1 MGGVTYGEQP
11 VMNSRP
17 PNSQRQAPMPSGR
30 GSTPLSQL
38 VQSRMAAEEIWNI
51 RSAND
56 LWICPFCLSAIAKRP
71 GSTATDSVVRHLENC
86 RHFAL
91 GKGHPQA
98 RQLILDRRSYENII
112 YSAQS
117 DPAWKVYDSDGV
129 WLSPFS
135 LQRVPAVRTTNGK
148 VDNFLF
154 QALSKHLTNCPFFRQ
169 GMPHTVD
176 EVMLA
181 RELHRRIP
189 EVVRFTRHQMHS
201 QAAWRWVD
209 ASGAWIC
216 PYTLFAVAQVRL
228 TSLPEWAAAAESI
241 ALHLI
246 THSPRFATGQSIPH
260 PDASIAHAAGPG
272 GRNVPSPERTAP
284 TPVTPS
290 QILGNT
296 TRTGLAI
303 LTPTPTA
310 SRTVSGGNPILA
322 SRGNHNHPSPIPSSM
337 DMATQPPLVSGNTG
351 AFLFSRTPLPGA
363 FENTPAA
370 RRLTPL
376 PRLQTPL
383 PGNPTLE
390 RRGFPL
396 PIATPL
402 PVAAPDHAL
411 NHHEERDGHLDWMD
425 ETDSGPVAQLADSG
439 PRTDMIHARKLQ
451 EKFLQRAPDVP
462 GFQIASRFEACTD
475 ITGDFF
481 VFIPLPDGCI
491 GFAIGDVSGHGV
503 QAGLIMSMAKK
514 TLEIYAAQ
522 ALGPADTL
530 ARVNDALVSDLG
542 GKMFISMCY
551 AVMDPNEGTITW
563 ARAGHNPA
571 LRYNLVTLN
580 ASEIKPK
587 GMVVGMKSGAIF
599 RQSLEEEVTS
609 IDPGD
614 VFLLYTDGI
623 TETMN
628 LQHEEFGPERLAE
641 IVKQFAGDGPDVLV
655 DQIMDRIRHFRGP
668 RPPSDDATMVAM
680 LVE

>member
-1 MGGVTYGEQP
+1 M
-11 VMNSRP
+11 
-17 PNSQRQAPMPSGR
+17 
-30 GSTPLSQL
+30 
-38 VQSRMAAEEIWNI
+38 
-51 RSAND
+51 
-56 LWICPFCLSAIAKRP
+56 
-71 GSTATDSVVRHLENC
+71 
-86 RHFAL
+86 
-91 GKGHPQA
+91 
-98 RQLILDRRSYENII
+98 
-112 YSAQS
+112 
-117 DPAWKVYDSDGV
+117 
-129 WLSPFS
+129 
-135 LQRVPAVRTTNGK
+135 
-148 VDNFLF
+148 
-154 QALSKHLTNCPFFRQ
+154 
-169 GMPHTVD
+169 
-176 EVMLA
+176 
-181 RELHRRIP
+181 
-189 EVVRFTRHQMHS
+189 
-201 QAAWRWVD
+201 
-209 ASGAWIC
+209 
-216 PYTLFAVAQVRL
+216 
-228 TSLPEWAAAAESI
+228 
-241 ALHLI
+241 
-246 THSPRFATGQSIPH
+246 
-260 PDASIAHAAGPG
+260 
-272 GRNVPSPERTAP
+272 
-284 TPVTPS
+284 
-290 QILGNT
+290 
-296 TRTGLAI
+296 
-303 LTPTPTA
+303 
-310 SRTVSGGNPILA
+310 
-322 SRGNHNHPSPIPSSM
+322 
-337 DMATQPPLVSGNTG
+337 VSGNTG

-363 FENTPAA
+363 LEATPVA
-370 RRLTPL
+370 RRLTPAAS
-376 PRLQTPL
+376 LQTPL
-383 PGNPTLE
+383 QANQTFE
-390 RRGFPL
+390 RRSLAL

-402 PVAAPDHAL
+402 PVAAPEHAPP
-411 NHHEERDGHLDWMD
+411 HEERDGHLDWMD
-425 ETDSGPVAQLADSG
+425 ETDSGPVAQLADTA

-451 EKFLQRAPDVP
+451 EKFLQQAPDVP

-530 ARVNDALVSDLG
+530 ARVNDALVADLG

-571 LRYNLVTLN
+571 LRYNLVSEA

-628 LQHEEFGPERLAE
+628 LQHEEFGPERLSE

-668 RPPSDDATMVAM
+668 RPPSDDATMIAM

>member
-1 MGGVTYGEQP
+1 
-11 VMNSRP
+11 
-17 PNSQRQAPMPSGR
+17 MPSGR
-30 GSTPLSQL
+30 GSTPLSHL
-38 VQSRMAAEEIWNI
+38 VQSKMAADEIWNI
-51 RSAND
+51 RSNND

-91 GKGHPQA
+91 GKGQPQA
-98 RQLILDRRSYENII
+98 RKLILDRRSYENTI

-117 DPAWKVYDSDGV
+117 DPAWKIYDHDGV

-135 LQRVPAVRTTNGK
+135 LQRVPSVRTTNGK
-148 VDNFLF
+148 IDNFF
-154 QALSKHLTNCPFFRQ
+154 YQALSKHLAQCAFYRQ

-189 EVVRFTRHQMHS
+189 DVVRFTRHQLHS
-201 QAAWRWVD
+201 QPGWRWID

-228 TSLPEWAAAAESI
+228 SSLPEWAAAAESI

-246 THSPRFATGQSIPH
+246 THSPRFATGQAIPH
-260 PDASIAHAAGPG
+260 PDSSIAHAAGPG
-272 GRNVPSPERTAP
+272 GQNVPSFENTAP
-284 TPVTPS
+284 TPITPN

-303 LTPTPTA
+303 LTPTPMA
-310 SRTVSGGNPILA
+310 SRTVSGSNPILA
-322 SRGNHNHPSPIPSSM
+322 SRTNTPVPTPSTM
-337 DMATQPPLVSGNTG
+337 DLANQPPLVSGNTG
-351 AFLFSRTPLPGA
+351 AFLFLRTPLPGA
-363 FENTPAA
+363 LEVTPVA
-370 RRLTPL
+370 RRLTPAAS
-376 PRLQTPL
+376 LQTPL
-383 PGNPTLE
+383 PGNQTFE
-390 RRGFPL
+390 RRSLTL

-402 PVAAPDHAL
+402 PVAAPEHAPA
-411 NHHEERDGHLDWMD
+411 HEERDGHLDWMD
-425 ETDSGPVAQLADSG
+425 ETDSGPVAQLADTT

-451 EKFLQRAPDVP
+451 EKFLQQAPDVP

-530 ARVNDALVSDLG
+530 ARVNDALVADLG

-571 LRYNLVTLN
+571 LRYNLVSEA

-628 LQHEEFGPERLAE
+628 LQHEEFGPERLSE
-641 IVKQFAGDGPDVLV
+641 IVKQFAGDGPNVLV